1 MALTTAAGAALRR
14 LFGVLDSLATRLY
27 GERSNPL
34 YQSGTVAVLML
45 VVLLGT
51 GLWLLFLYRIGAPW
65 ASIAALQQDPWLGS
79 WVRALHRYASDVAL
93 VAVLIHMFRMYAQG
107 RSWGPR
113 VLAWLS
119 GIVLLGL
126 VLVCGWTGF
135 VMVWDSFGRQLA
147 IEGARLFDAL
157 PFLSERLGR
166 TFAGER
172 PPPPAFYFLNLFL
185 HVALPLGLGAVF
197 WLHVSRVARPVMLPP
212 KRLSWALIGGLTALA
227 VLWPAPLG
235 PEGDPFTRPATIPAD
250 LFYAFWLPWSPSLSP
265 AALWAL
271 LISATGLLALVPYWT
286 RRPREELP
294 PSVVD
299 EQLCTG
305 CNQCPVDCPYGAIT
319 MVPRTDGRDTLVARV
334 DPALCVSCG
343 ICAGSCAPM
352 GVGPPGRTGRDQLER
367 IRAVMATHPRAVG
380 GILAVSC
387 SRGAPLS
394 SAALERARAVL
405 HPVDCGGNLHTSVIE
420 YALRAGA
427 AGVLVLACP
436 PRDCWSREGPRWL
449 DARVYHDREAELQA
463 RVDRRRVRLAFLASG
478 QAGEAEAVLQDYAS
492 GLVPPDQPADP
503 EAAVERQ
510 CEAETAGPGAAP

>member
-1 MALTTAAGAALRR
+1 MPLILESALRR
-14 LFGVLDSLATRLY
+14 PLRVLDTLVTRLC

-34 YQSGTVAVLML
+34 YQSGTIAVLML
-45 VVLLGT
+45 VVVLVT

-65 ASIAALQQDPWLGS
+65 ASVAELEQNPWLGS
-79 WVRALHRYASDVAL
+79 WVRALHRYASDAAIVAIVVHL
-93 VAVLIHMFRMYAQG
+93 FRMYAQG

-126 VLVCGWTGF
+126 VLICGWTGF

-147 IEGARLFDAL
+147 VEGARMFDAL

-172 PPPPAFYFLNLFL
+172 PPPPAFFFLNLFL

-197 WLHVSRVARPVMLPP
+197 WLHVSRVARPLLLPP
-212 KRLSWALIGGLTALA
+212 RRLSWALLGGLTLLA

-235 PEGDPFTRPATIPAD
+235 LEGDPFTRPATIPAD

-271 LISATGLLALVPYWT
+271 LGATTLVLALVPRWS
-286 RRPREELP
+286 RRAPEELP

-305 CNQCPVDCPYGAIT
+305 CNQCPVDCPYGAIS
-319 MVPRTDGRDTLVARV
+319 MIPRSDGRPTEVARV
-334 DPALCVSCG
+334 DPTLCVSCG

-352 GVGPPGRTGRDQLER
+352 GVGPPGRTGRDQLDR
-367 IRAVMATHPRAVG
+367 IRAVMATDPRAVG
-380 GILAVSC
+380 GTLVISC
-387 SRGAPLS
+387 SRGALPPG
-394 SAALERARAVL
+394 AVVEQAGGVL

-436 PRDCWSREGPRWL
+436 PRDCWNREGPRWL

-463 RVDRRRVRLAFLASG
+463 RVDRRRVRLAYLAAG
-478 QAGEAEAVLQDYAS
+478 QVTEAITVLRDFTAS
-492 GLVPPDQPADP
+492 LHPPDPQADQTIHIERECETQP
-503 EAAVERQ
+503 VGR
-510 CEAETAGPGAAP
+510 GATP